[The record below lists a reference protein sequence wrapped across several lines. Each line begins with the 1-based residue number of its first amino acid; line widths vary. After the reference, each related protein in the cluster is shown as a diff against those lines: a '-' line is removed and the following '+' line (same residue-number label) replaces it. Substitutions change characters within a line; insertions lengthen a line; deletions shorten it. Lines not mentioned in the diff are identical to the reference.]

1 MKLINSKFL
10 SNLPNYSL
18 SEVENLIRL
27 LSINPEKENNK
38 QEKKISFS
46 VSNSIHQDIEIS
58 TTLLE
63 AVLELLKEV
72 AKEKK
77 IELSSNLFLE
87 KDEFTTQEAA
97 DYLNV
102 SRPYLIKLLEKG
114 EIPFHKIGTH
124 RRVKVYDILDY
135 ENHLKEK
142 QNTNLEELTKQAQE
156 LNLGY
161 E

>member
-27 LSINPEKENNK
+27 FSIDSEKEKNK

-87 KDEFTTQEAA
+87 KEEFTTQEAA
-97 DYLNV
+97 DYLNI
-102 SRPYLIKLLEKG
+102 SRPYLIKLLKKG
-114 EIPFHKIGTH
+114 EIPFYKIGTH

-161 E
+161 